1 MEKKVKN
8 TSQNTQKKNL
18 AKMQTMK
25 LNDCKAV
32 ILKLVDELLDG

>member
-1 MEKKVKN
+1 MEKKGKN
-8 TSQNTQKKNL
+8 TSQKKNL

>member
-8 TSQNTQKKNL
+8 TSQKKNL
-18 AKMQTMK
+18 AKLQTMK
-25 LNDCKAV
+25 LNNCKAV

>member
-8 TSQNTQKKNL
+8 TSQKKNL

>member
-8 TSQNTQKKNL
+8 TSQKKNL
-18 AKMQTMK
+18 AKMQAMK

>member
-8 TSQNTQKKNL
+8 TSQKKNF
-18 AKMQTMK
+18 AKIQTMK